1 MCRWRLCKGSAG
13 GGCARA
19 GDVGAAWPEEP
30 GRQESNSDPARHGLC
45 YRSPTVPRRGGCGG
59 GGGHRDGLRVRRR
72 HHVVSDVRI
81 ADGARLPGSVQEVSR
96 KCLGSVITSTP
107 EVSRKCLG
115 GVVAWAMPPGQRRS
129 GPAGSPNVRFREGSE
144 KVRGRAREA
153 ARQDPPLSPPP
164 PAIGPAAICMRSS
177 SCRPPQRGAVTNSP
191 PSRRAARP
199 VSVSAKPPAPPRATR
214 AARRAALR
222 GSPVDGVRDSEAEHQ
237 ERLGRASAARVA

>member
-144 KVRGRAREA
+144 KVRGRFRAWA
-153 ARQDPPLSPPP
+153 GAGLPLRFLAW
-164 PAIGPAAICMRSS
+164 AI
-177 SCRPPQRGAVTNSP
+177 RPPIASTRARSGSDE
-191 PSRRAARP
+191 SRRWSYAKHTPESGP
-199 VSVSAKPPAPPRATR
+199 VGTVSCA
-214 AARRAALR
+214 
-222 GSPVDGVRDSEAEHQ
+222 V
-237 ERLGRASAARVA
+237 ASFHASQ